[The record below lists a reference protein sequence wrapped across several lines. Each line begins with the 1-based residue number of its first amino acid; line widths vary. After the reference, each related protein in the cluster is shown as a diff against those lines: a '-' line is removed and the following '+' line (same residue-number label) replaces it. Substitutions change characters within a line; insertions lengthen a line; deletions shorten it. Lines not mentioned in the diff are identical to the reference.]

1 MRRVPHD
8 VIVPNPWMILPFALL
23 LGLIALGPLFFA
35 GWWAKHYPK
44 VAFGLGAVTLGYYLL
59 GLDAYERPLETAAEY
74 VKFIALIGSLF
85 VVSGGIHISVKGEA
99 TPLVNVIFLLV
110 GAVLAN
116 VLGTT
121 GASMLLIRPWI
132 RMNKYRITA
141 HHIVFFIFIVSNV
154 GGCLTPIGDP
164 PLFLGFLKG
173 IPFWWVA
180 EHCWPMWAVGLG
192 VLLVMFFVVDSLNY
206 RRAPK
211 QVREKETAHEHWRF
225 DGMANVFFLAVI
237 LGAVFLER
245 PPFLREALM
254 LAAAIGSYYTT
265 KKPVHEAN
273 HFNFHPIQEVAILFI
288 GIFATMMPALDWLGS
303 NAQSLLGANP
313 GPGFFY
319 WGAGVLS
326 SVLDN
331 APTYLAFLS
340 AVFGSFV
347 DLDSVTQVQH
357 LIQTGG
363 TDLATF
369 VHGEHAEAIKNT
381 FLALQKY
388 HGDQVLSKGVSPDE
402 IKICFLLGNV
412 AFNKFILAISVGAV
426 FFGANTYI
434 GNGPNFM
441 VKSIAEHQK
450 VHTPTFVGFIFRY
463 TLPYMLPMLILMWWL
478 FFRK

>member
-1 MRRVPHD
+1 
-8 VIVPNPWMILPFALL
+8 MILPFAVL
-23 LGLIALGPLFFA
+23 LGLVALAPLFF
-35 GWWAKHYPK
+35 GEWWLQHYQK
-44 VAFGLGAVTLGYYLL
+44 VALGLGAVTLSYYLF
-59 GLDAYERPLETAAEY
+59 GLHAYGRPLETAEDY

-99 TPLVNVIFLLV
+99 TPLVNVVFLLI

-132 RMNKYRITA
+132 RMNKYRVTA

-180 EHCWPMWAVGLG
+180 EHCWPMWAAGLG
-192 VLLVMFFVVDSLNY
+192 ILLAMFFVTDTLNY

-211 QVREKETAHEHWRF
+211 PIREQETAHEQWRF
-225 DGMANVFFLAVI
+225 AGLPNVFFLAVI

-245 PPFLREALM
+245 PVFLREALM
-254 LAAAIGSYYTT
+254 LAAALGSYYTT
-265 KKPVHEAN
+265 KKSVHEAN

-288 GIFATMMPALDWLGS
+288 GIFATMMPALDWLG
-303 NAQSLLGANP
+303 AKAHTVLGANA

-319 WGAGVLS
+319 WGTGGLS

-347 DLDSVTQVQH
+347 DLDSVAQVQH

-363 TDLATF
+363 LDLATF
-369 VHGEHAEAIKNT
+369 VHGEHAEAVKNT
-381 FLALQKY
+381 FLAVQKY
-388 HGDQVLSKGVSPDE
+388 HGDQVLAKGVGVDE
-402 IKICFLLGNV
+402 IKVCYLLGNV
-412 AFNKFILAISVGAV
+412 AFNQYIIAVSVGAV
-426 FFGANTYI
+426 FFGAATYI

-441 VKSIAEHQK
+441 VKAIAMHQK
-450 VHTPTFVGFIFRY
+450 VHTPTFVGYVLRY
-463 TLPYMLPMLILMWWL
+463 TLPYLVPMLVLVWWF